1 MIKNIADFV
10 VFELFHIWNSHLAQ
24 ALNFFIYDTIK
35 IFLLLVLIVN
45 LMTLI
50 NHFLPIEKIREFLA
64 KNKFYW
70 FDYFLS
76 SIFGAITPFCS
87 CSSIPMFVWFL
98 RAGIPLWITFSF
110 LITSPLVNEVAIA
123 MLIWLFG
130 WKISLIYAISWILL
144 WTVWWWILWKLNMED
159 QIYDFVFQ
167 WKAISSK
174 IVKFELLSFLRSVI
188 KDSFELI
195 FKIMPYVLIW
205 IAIWWLIHGFVP
217 EWFLQAYI
225 KKDNIFAI
233 PLAVILWVPMYANA
247 AWVIPIIKSL
257 IVAGVPLGA
266 ALAFM
271 MAVVWLSLPE
281 FLILK
286 KVMKVK
292 LLLIFFGLVSFF
304 MILIWYLFNRLF

>member
-35 IFLLLVLIVN
+35 IFFLLVLIVN

-50 NHFLPIEKIREFLA
+50 NHFLPIERIREFLA
-64 KNKFYW
+64 KNKFYG

-98 RAGIPLWITFSF
+98 RAGIPLWITFAF

-144 WTVWWWILWKLNMED
+144 WTLWWWILWKLKMED

-167 WKAISSK
+167 WKVISSK
-174 IVKFELLSFLRSVI
+174 IVKFEPLSFLRSVI

-286 KVMKVK
+286 KVMKIK

-304 MILIWYLFNRLF
+304 MMLIWYLFNWLF